1 MYLNSSQMFCS
12 SQCVF
17 VSMPLNQPIDRLL
30 PAVAVLLQTDRRDDH
45 LNLRLAWLLDR
56 QTALA
61 SPDPAIALPW

>member
-1 MYLNSSQMFCS
+1 
-12 SQCVF
+12 
-17 VSMPLNQPIDRLL
+17 MPLNQPIDRLL